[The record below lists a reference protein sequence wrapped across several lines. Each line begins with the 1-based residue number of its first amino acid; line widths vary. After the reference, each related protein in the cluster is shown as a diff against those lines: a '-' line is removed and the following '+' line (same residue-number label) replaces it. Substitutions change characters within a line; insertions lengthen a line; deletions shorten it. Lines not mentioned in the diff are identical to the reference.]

1 MSGTP
6 SSRRSRRSVGA
17 SQASTPVRAPTAS
30 STARQTQQQNGNV
43 ALSSSPMFY
52 RSSPAQ
58 QTPRPS
64 QRSNGEMLIS
74 SPPRQ
79 PSSVGDREATPRPP
93 TGQNAIGMSNPKND
107 NRMMLTSS
115 KSRLLSATI
124 PVRVLRRQDR
134 EYSTTSRQAAVVVFL
149 FEIEILT
156 KSEREEGTYIQ
167 ITSSLLQH
175 VNDGSLSTNMVC
187 PLEMASQHRIRPS
200 RMLRQAL
207 PMQTYS
213 VDNRQESF
221 GVRTYPSKILS
232 RLSRTSSSISARNTD
247 CGRTTHR
254 RQRY

>member
-30 STARQTQQQNGNV
+30 STPRQTQQQNGNV

-93 TGQNAIGMSNPKND
+93 TAQNAIGMSNPKND
-107 NRMMLTSS
+107 NRMLMNSA
-115 KSRLLSATI
+115 KSRLLSATS
-124 PVRVLRRQDR
+124 PVRVLRLQDR
-134 EYSTTSRQAAVVVFL
+134 EYLTISPRAVVVVSS
-149 FEIEILT
+149 FEIGILI

-167 ITSSLLQH
+167 ITFSLLQH
-175 VNDGSLSTNMVC
+175 VNDASL
-187 PLEMASQHRIRPS
+187 
-200 RMLRQAL
+200 
-207 PMQTYS
+207 
-213 VDNRQESF
+213 
-221 GVRTYPSKILS
+221 
-232 RLSRTSSSISARNTD
+232 
-247 CGRTTHR
+247 
-254 RQRY
+254 